1 MSMVLQIEL
10 KDKVVKD
17 KGEKHPTTFAELRR
31 FLVNNS
37 GRDCFSKSHGQV
49 WMITKE
55 GNWRYVARNLPE
67 ISLNKY
73 LENSLK
79 Y

>member
-1 MSMVLQIEL
+1 MVLQIEL

-37 GRDCFSKSHGQV
+37 GRDCFSKYQGQV

-55 GNWRYVARNLPE
+55 GNWRYVTRCLPDMNLN
-67 ISLNKY
+67 SY
-73 LENSLK
+73 LKTSLK

>member
-1 MSMVLQIEL
+1 MVLQIEP
-10 KDKVVKD
+10 KDSMVKD

-31 FLVNNS
+31 FLVANG

-49 WMITKE
+49 WMITRE
-55 GNWRYVARNLPE
+55 GNWKYVTRCLPDMD
-67 ISLNKY
+67 LNNY
-73 LENSLK
+73 LKTSLK